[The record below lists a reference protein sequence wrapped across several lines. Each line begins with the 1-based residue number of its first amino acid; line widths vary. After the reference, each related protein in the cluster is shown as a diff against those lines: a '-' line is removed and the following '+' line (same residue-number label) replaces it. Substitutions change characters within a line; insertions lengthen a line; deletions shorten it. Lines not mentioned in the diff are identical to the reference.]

1 MSDDKLVHI
10 LGPKTNLDI
19 GDCGS
24 NEYDGVVYPYDS
36 GYAIQ
41 YIEYTTF
48 SGGEIHLDMEN
59 CFSKINY
66 HMPSVIRARLQSAN
80 DVMALFSLMDIYK
93 RRGHIPDIL
102 EIPYFPY
109 ARQDRA
115 TTPYTSFSLKW
126 FADLINT
133 FNAPYVFSYD
143 PHSVVTP
150 TLVNNFRSPDITGC
164 MSLAISKGCRSLF
177 NGNDYTVVSP
187 DAGGYKRA
195 SQFAEK
201 IKMPFAT
208 GMKVRNPA
216 TGKIEKV
223 EIFGDVGENAIIIDD
238 ICDGGRTFIELAKIL
253 KEQRGCK
260 KVALYV
266 THGIFSRG
274 LEVFDGLID
283 KIITTSSF
291 VTPFT
296 DVNNPLLHV
305 EHINFPR

>member
-1 MSDDKLVHI
+1 MSDENLVHI
-10 LGPKTNLDI
+10 LGPKTDLDVQYHRH
-19 GDCGS
+19 DTHM
-24 NEYDGVVYPYDS
+24 NVYYPSDV
-36 GYAIQ
+36 GHLIQ
-41 YIEYTTF
+41 YIEYSTF
-48 SGGEIHLDMEN
+48 SGGEIHLDME
-59 CFSKINY
+59 KYIR
-66 HMPSVIRARLQSAN
+66 HDMPSIVRARLQSSN
-80 DVMALFSLMDIYK
+80 DVMALCSLMDIYK
-93 RRGHIPDIL
+93 RHGHTPKIL

-115 TTPYTSFSLKW
+115 TTPYTSFCLKW

-133 FNAPYVFSYD
+133 FNVPHVAVYD

-150 TLVNNFRSPDITGC
+150 TLVNNFYSPDITGS
-164 MSLAISKGCRSLF
+164 MAIGISSGCRYIF
-177 NGNDYTVVSP
+177 NSKQYTIISP

-208 GMKVRNPA
+208 GMKVRNPS

-223 EIFGDVGENAIIIDD
+223 EVFGDVGEDAVIIDD

-253 KEQRGCK
+253 KEQKGCK
-260 KVALYV
+260 NVALYV

-296 DVNNPLLHV
+296 DSKNPLLHV
-305 EHINFPR
+305 ESINFPR